1 MTIHS
6 PLLSRPG
13 AVEAAGADAGV
24 ASHYGEPLREQRAL
38 AAGTAVVDLSH
49 RGVVTVTGPDRLSW
63 LNTLSSQHV
72 TDLQPGESSELLLL
86 SIQGRIEFDARVV
99 DDGGTTWLI
108 LEAAEAAPL
117 AEWLNKMKFMLRV
130 EITDVSAEWA
140 VLGATKAVEEWS
152 SMLAWRDPW
161 PHVGAGG
168 YAYSVVAETDHPG
181 LDRPWVEYLVPAAD
195 LAETVGDRPLAGVL
209 AAEALRIAAWR
220 PRLGAETDDKTI
232 PHELDLLRTAV
243 HLTKGCYKGQETI
256 ARVHNLGHPP
266 RRLVFLQLDG
276 SQHTMPEPGSQVLL
290 GERKVGMVT
299 SVAQHYEM
307 GPVALALIKRSVG
320 PDEVLTVMDG
330 DEPYIAAQEVIV
342 APDAGQVVGRQTGF
356 LRGTRA

>member
-13 AVEAAGADAGV
+13 AVEGTGADAGV

-63 LNTLSSQHV
+63 LNTLSSQQV
-72 TDLQPGESSELLLL
+72 SGLQPGESSELLLL

-99 DDGGTTWLI
+99 DDGGTTWLVV
-108 LEAAEAAPL
+108 EAAEAPPL

-130 EITDVSAEWA
+130 EIEDVSAEWA
-140 VLGATKAVEEWS
+140 VIGSTKDVEEWS
-152 SMLAWRDPW
+152 GLLSWRDPW

-168 YAYSVVAETDHPG
+168 YAYSVVAEADHPG
-181 LDRPWVEYLVPAAD
+181 LDRPWVEYLVPAAA
-195 LAETVGDRPLAGVL
+195 LEETVGDRPLAGVL

-243 HLTKGCYKGQETI
+243 HLAKGCYKGQETI

-276 SQHTMPEPGSQVLL
+276 SQHTMPVPGSQVLL
-290 GERKVGMVT
+290 GERKVGVVT

-307 GPVALALIKRSVG
+307 GPVALAVIKRSVG
-320 PDEVLTVMDG
+320 PDEILTVMDG
-330 DEPYIAAQEVIV
+330 EEPYVAAQEVIV